1 MRPHARRACFARES
15 DWGFLGRDAAY
26 EFLNG
31 LPVSASYCVDCLSQ
45 LVGKPVKMIN
55 VSLRETGI
63 VRNLWNGTHHLSR
76 RLCRFHTLE
85 KRVNH
90 TGGSEAT
97 GTGAAQPSASDR
109 FRNRARLLASK
120 HRDGECESRPLPT
133 WLLTQILPPW
143 SSTNFRH
150 SPAAEGDFIGTSPQ
164 VLFEAVPVSP
174 ETLSI
179 LDPANGLLF
188 DVCLRSPVSR
198 RWSDAQP
205 SQAVGANALRR

>member
-120 HRDGECESRPLPT
+120 HRDGECESRPLAHLALDPD
-133 WLLTQILPPW
+133 
-143 SSTNFRH
+143 
-150 SPAAEGDFIGTSPQ
+150 PAAVE
-164 VLFEAVPVSP
+164 
-174 ETLSI
+174 
-179 LDPANGLLF
+179 LDELPALPCGRGRFHRNKPAGSF
-188 DVCLRSPVSR
+188 RSRPCKSGNAFYSR
-198 RWSDAQP
+198 SSERP
-205 SQAVGANALRR
+205 ALRRMSAIASKPKMV